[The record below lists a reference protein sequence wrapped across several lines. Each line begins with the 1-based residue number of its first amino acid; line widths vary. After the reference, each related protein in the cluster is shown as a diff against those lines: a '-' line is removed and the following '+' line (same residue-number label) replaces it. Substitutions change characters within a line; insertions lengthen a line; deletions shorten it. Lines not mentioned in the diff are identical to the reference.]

1 MDQAQNTFS
10 ALQTLAFQAKFTV
23 RWFVL
28 GADPDQASNSPTI
41 GLGNQAVKHMPS
53 TLGASVLGSDNFG
66 GGKPHSGRTSG
77 KVSARFRF
85 NYRGAE

>member
-1 MDQAQNTFS
+1 MEAQNDIS
-10 ALQTLAFQAKFTV
+10 ALQMLSKNDNFTM
-23 RWFVL
+23 RWFVF

-66 GGKPHSGRTSG
+66 GGPIRHDGSSLGRLEPFPYQLGGT
-77 KVSARFRF
+77 A
-85 NYRGAE
+85 